1 MPFPP
6 VLRLAVRAL
15 ILQEGRLLLVN
26 AYPGETS
33 DLWGAPGGGVE
44 RGTSLAENLRREVR
58 EETGLEV
65 AVGAPALVNEF
76 HDPESGYHQ
85 VEVFF
90 RCRIVSGA
98 LDAAWRDPAGIV
110 SRRRFFSREEMEQI
124 RFKPDRLAQAAWG
137 DCTALYDPL
146 EPLLR

>member
-1 MPFPP
+1 
-6 VLRLAVRAL
+6 VRAL
-15 ILQEGRLLLVN
+15 VLHEGRLLLVN

-65 AVGAPALVNEF
+65 EVGAPALVNEF
-76 HDPESGYHQ
+76 FEPESGYHQ

-90 RCRIVSGA
+90 RCRITGGG
-98 LDAAWRDPAGIV
+98 LDPAWQDPAGIV
-110 SRRRFFSREEMEQI
+110 SRRRFFSREELSAI

-137 DCTALYDPL
+137 TCGAIYDPL
-146 EPLLR
+146 EPLVR